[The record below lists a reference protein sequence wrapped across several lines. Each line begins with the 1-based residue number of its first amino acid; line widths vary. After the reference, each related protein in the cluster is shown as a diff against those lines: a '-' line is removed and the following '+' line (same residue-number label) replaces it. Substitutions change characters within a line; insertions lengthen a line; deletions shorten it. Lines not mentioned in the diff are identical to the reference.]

1 MYKYQGNTSVFYGK
15 EQDNV
20 SSLWG
25 FTGQASQH
33 RKRTFLSEK
42 SVMQTSTRSCRYS
55 CSLSWMR
62 QTWLSD
68 DALLYSDILIY
79 HSLRGGSHPWIHTLP
94 HTHTWAGTVPL
105 PLFLVPAHTHART
118 PAGWGGA
125 KSQESC
131 GLINY
136 HLKETKVGPPEVAA
150 FPSNCS
156 KAVSWK
162 VKNTFK
168 SLGARTETRRPWDC
182 YSNFPACTL
191 EFRHLKSVNLTFTSD
206 VFYSCFLSSVTTL
219 SLNFSDGNRTFVL
232 QNRHRVLLSIF
243 SVY

>member
-1 MYKYQGNTSVFYGK
+1 MPCCTPTSSYI
-15 EQDNV
+15 
-20 SSLWG
+20 
-25 FTGQASQH
+25 
-33 RKRTFLSEK
+33 
-42 SVMQTSTRSCRYS
+42 TRSEA
-55 CSLSWMR
+55 
-62 QTWLSD
+62 
-68 DALLYSDILIY
+68 ALTHEST
-79 HSLRGGSHPWIHTLP
+79 HSLTHIHEREQCRCHFFSCL
-94 HTHTWAGTVPL
+94 HT
-105 PLFLVPAHTHART
+105 HTHART

-125 KSQESC
+125 ESQESC

-182 YSNFPACTL
+182 YSNFPASTL

-206 VFYSCFLSSVTTL
+206 VFYSFFLSLVTTL
-219 SLNFSDGNRTFVL
+219 SLNFSDGKRTFEKIDSKTL
-232 QNRHRVLLSIF
+232 CLFCNT
-243 SVY
+243 VY